1 LFEMPM
7 TSMIFAIG
15 DDMQSLEQLFIYAVP
30 KKQIEYR
37 LHRQATFGMRL
48 VANWVLAKL
57 LSWPVAS
64 CVP

>member
-1 LFEMPM
+1 MPM
-7 TSMIFAIG
+7 TSMIFAID

-48 VANWVLAKL
+48 R
-57 LSWPVAS
+57 
-64 CVP
+64 